1 MKERIASVIDAPVA
15 KDLHDGWMPD
25 WHNSQSHNRNRGL
38 PVIKDIEV
46 DNEREWQDQQFDLP
60 DDKDFELSDED
71 FELDEEDDSELIDA
85 IGRRNRTV

>member
-1 MKERIASVIDAPVA
+1 M
-15 KDLHDGWMPD
+15 
-25 WHNSQSHNRNRGL
+25 
-38 PVIKDIEV
+38 IKGIEG